1 MRGTISGARSGAKG
15 TISRSMSGP
24 RRDARSG
31 VEWRRDRRPVELG
44 NDDATS
50 CTVSRMVSGAVSGAV
65 QWVDEGRIEGRREER
80 CDQSRGQRRDEQRE
94 EREKGWRDERVH
106 E

>member
-1 MRGTISGARSGAKG
+1 MRGAISGARSGANG

-24 RRDARSG
+24 TRGARSG
-31 VEWRRDRRPVELG
+31 VEWRRDRRPVGLG

-50 CTVSRMVSGAVSGAV
+50 CTISRMVSGAVSGAI
-65 QWVDEGRIEGRREER
+65 QWVDEGRKEGRREER
-80 CDQSRGQRRDEQRE
+80 CDQSRDQRRNEQRE
-94 EREKGWRDERVH
+94 EREKGWRDERGH

>member
-15 TISRSMSGP
+15 TISRSMSSP

-50 CTVSRMVSGAVSGAV
+50 CTISRMVSGAVSGAV
-65 QWVDEGRIEGRREER
+65 QWVDEGQKEGRREER

-94 EREKGWRDERVH
+94 EREKGWRDERGH